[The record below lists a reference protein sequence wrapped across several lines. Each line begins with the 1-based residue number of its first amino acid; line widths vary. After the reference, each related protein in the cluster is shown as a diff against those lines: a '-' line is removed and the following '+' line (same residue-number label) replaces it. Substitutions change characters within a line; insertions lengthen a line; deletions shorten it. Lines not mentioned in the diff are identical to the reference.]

1 MKILLEDKVAIVGV
15 AQTKYEKEKIDQT
28 YMELTFEV
36 VKKLHNTLG
45 ITPDDVGSVIT
56 SSNDFNDGRTI
67 ANMAVQDGVGSV
79 RKSESRVSG
88 DGAFAYVYAAMR
100 VLSGEYDTVL
110 VVSHSKCSE
119 GDQCLINNSIF
130 DPFYQRHL
138 GLDQISA
145 AGLMSNMYMTKYN
158 ITEEQAAKVVVKNR
172 KNALNNPY
180 AHLQKKI
187 SVDDVL
193 KSPMLAYPLKEL
205 DLPPYSDGAVAM
217 LLANEESAK
226 RFTETPV
233 WLKGYASC
241 TDAYYLGHRNMTD
254 LIGLELAAKE
264 AYKMAGISDPI
275 KDLDVCECS
284 ESYSVAEL
292 MIYEALGFC
301 EKGAGGKFIE
311 SGATQID
318 GSIPVNPSGGI
329 LSSNV
334 AMANGLIRVAEIAEQ
349 LMGKADKRQIP
360 GAKTGLAYGMNGICS
375 QGNCVLIFG
384 GDQ

>member
-1 MKILLEDKVAIVGV
+1 MDKVAIVGV
-15 AQTKYEKEKIDQT
+15 TQTKYETNKIDQT

-36 VKKLHNTLG
+36 VKKLHNQLG
-45 ITPDDVGSVIT
+45 ITNDDVGSVIT
-56 SSNDFNDGRTI
+56 GSNDFTDGRTI

-100 VLSGEYDTVL
+100 VLSQEYDTVL

-138 GLDQISA
+138 GLDQISS
-145 AGLMSNMYMTKYN
+145 AGLMANMYMSKYG

-180 AHLQKKI
+180 AHIQKEV
-187 SVDDVL
+187 SVDDIL

-217 LLANEESAK
+217 LLANEETAK
-226 RFTETPV
+226 KLTDTPV
-233 WLKGYASC
+233 WLKGYANC

-254 LIGLELAAKE
+254 LIALELAAKE

-275 KDLDVCECS
+275 RDIDVAEVS
-284 ESYSVAEL
+284 ENFSAHEL

-301 EKGAGGKFIE
+301 GKGEGGKFID
-311 SGATQID
+311 SGQTQM
-318 GSIPVNPSGGI
+318 GGKIPVNPSGGV

-349 LMGKADKRQIP
+349 LMGKAGKRQIP
-360 GAKTGLAYGMNGICS
+360 NAKIGLAYGMNGICS

-384 GDQ
+384 GD

>member
-1 MKILLEDKVAIVGV
+1 MDKVAIVGV
-15 AQTKYEKEKIDQT
+15 TQTKYETNKIDQT

-36 VKKLHNTLG
+36 VKKLHNQLG
-45 ITPDDVGSVIT
+45 ITNDDVGSVIT
-56 SSNDFNDGRTI
+56 GSNDFTDGRTI

-100 VLSGEYDTVL
+100 ILSQEYDTVL

-145 AGLMSNMYMTKYN
+145 AGLMANMYMSKYG

-180 AHLQKKI
+180 AHIQKEI

-205 DLPPYSDGAVAM
+205 DLPTYSDGAVAM
-217 LLANEESAK
+217 LLANEETAK
-226 RFTETPV
+226 RLTDTPV
-233 WLKGYASC
+233 WLKGYANC
-241 TDAYYLGHRNMTD
+241 TDAYYLGNRNMTD
-254 LIGLELAAKE
+254 LIALELAAKE

-275 KDLDVCECS
+275 KDIDVAEVS
-284 ESYSVAEL
+284 ENFSAHEL

-301 EKGAGGKFIE
+301 GKGEGGKFID
-311 SGATQID
+311 SGETQM
-318 GSIPVNPSGGI
+318 GGKIPVNPSGGV

-334 AMANGLIRVAEIAEQ
+334 AMANGLIRVAEVGEQ
-349 LMGKADKRQIP
+349 LMGKAGKRQIP
-360 GAKTGLAYGMNGICS
+360 NAKTGLAYGMNGICS

-384 GDQ
+384 GD

>member
-1 MKILLEDKVAIVGV
+1 MDKVAIVGV
-15 AQTKYEKEKIDQT
+15 TQTKYETNKIDQT

-36 VKKLHNTLG
+36 VKKLHNQLG
-45 ITPDDVGSVIT
+45 ITNDDVGSVIT
-56 SSNDFNDGRTI
+56 GSNDFTDGRTI

-100 VLSGEYDTVL
+100 VLSQEYDTVL

-138 GLDQISA
+138 GLDQISS
-145 AGLMSNMYMTKYN
+145 AGLMANMYMSKYG

-180 AHLQKKI
+180 AHIQKEV
-187 SVDDVL
+187 SVDDIL

-217 LLANEESAK
+217 LLANEETAK
-226 RFTETPV
+226 KLTDTPV
-233 WLKGYASC
+233 WLKGYANC

-254 LIGLELAAKE
+254 LIALELAAKE

-275 KDLDVCECS
+275 RDIDVAEVS
-284 ESYSVAEL
+284 ENFSAHEL

-301 EKGAGGKFIE
+301 GKGEGGKFID
-311 SGATQID
+311 SGETQM
-318 GSIPVNPSGGI
+318 GGKIPVNPSGGV

-349 LMGKADKRQIP
+349 LMGKAGKRQIP
-360 GAKTGLAYGMNGICS
+360 NAKIGLAYGMNGICS

-384 GDQ
+384 GD